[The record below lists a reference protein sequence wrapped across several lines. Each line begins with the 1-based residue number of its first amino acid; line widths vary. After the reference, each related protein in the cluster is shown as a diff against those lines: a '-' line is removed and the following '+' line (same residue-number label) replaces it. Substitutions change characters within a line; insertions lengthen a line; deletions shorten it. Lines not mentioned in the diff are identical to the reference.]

1 MTLVARRTPGHTRG
15 CTTWT
20 WRVADG
26 GKAYDVVVIGSPNVN
41 PGYRLVDN
49 KDYPEIADDF
59 ARTFEVLKSLPC
71 DVFLGAHGG
80 YYGMVEKYER
90 AKKGAGTNPFVDPE
104 GYRATSSR
112 RRRRSATPWPRRVGR
127 SRRRRRT
134 RCRRSPGRGPPRATP
149 APSRRRWRR
158 GGTVRPASRHP

>member
-20 WRVADG
+20 WQVADG
-26 GKAYDVVVIGSPNVN
+26 GKTYDVVVIGSPNVN

-59 ARTFEVLKSLPC
+59 ARTFEILKSLPC

-80 YYGMVEKYER
+80 YYGMIEKYER
-90 AKKGAGTNPFVDPE
+90 AKNGAATNPFIDPE
-104 GYRATSSR
+104 GYRAYVAQKEKAFRDTLAAQQAEQAAR
-112 RRRRSATPWPRRVGR
+112 
-127 SRRRRRT
+127 
-134 RCRRSPGRGPPRATP
+134 PGA
-149 APSRRRWRR
+149 R
-158 GGTVRPASRHP
+158 GGWSAAAQYRAGDAR